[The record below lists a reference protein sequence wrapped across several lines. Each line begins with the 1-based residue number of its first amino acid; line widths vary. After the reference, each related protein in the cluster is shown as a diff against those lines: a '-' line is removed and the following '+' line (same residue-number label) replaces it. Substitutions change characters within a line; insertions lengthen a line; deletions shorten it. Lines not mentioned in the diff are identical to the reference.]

1 MDDRDAFG
9 RQRRAPRRVHV
20 WLLLTPSLTLLAAL
34 LIVPI
39 SIMLA
44 YSFYRYVDIG
54 VEKPAFVLSNWWA
67 FLKDPYY
74 HYALWK
80 TARVAFITTVIC
92 VLVGYIPAYVI
103 ATTKYPRRWV
113 LMLLL
118 LLPFWISFV
127 IRTMSWIHVLGTHG
141 AVNTLLMSLGL
152 IDKPLELLYRE
163 AAVVMGLV
171 HFLLPFTI
179 LNIFVSIESSDRT
192 LVPVARTLGAT
203 PLQAFLEV
211 TLPLSM
217 PGVATGALL
226 AFVLAAGS
234 YVTPLILGGPDD
246 FLFGNLIYGTVMT
259 ELNWPLGSVLAIAL
273 TLILGALIMV
283 YNRFFGLE
291 RLTRGLA

>member
-1 MDDRDAFG
+1 MENLTAYL
-9 RQRRAPRRVHV
+9 P
-20 WLLLTPSLTLLAAL
+20 LLLQGLRMTLILAVSTLVVGLALGMLLALAKLSRHAWLSRPVHAVTNFLRGVAL
-34 LIVPI
+34 IGLYLAGANLIAI
-39 SIMLA
+39 L
-44 YSFYRYVDIG
+44 
-54 VEKPAFVLSNWWA
+54 
-67 FLKDPYY
+67 
-74 HYALWK
+74 
-80 TARVAFITTVIC
+80 
-92 VLVGYIPAYVI
+92 
-103 ATTKYPRRWV
+103 
-113 LMLLL
+113 
-118 LLPFWISFV
+118 
-127 IRTMSWIHVLGTHG
+127 
-141 AVNTLLMSLGL
+141 
-152 IDKPLELLYRE
+152 
-163 AAVVMGLV
+163 
-171 HFLLPFTI
+171 I

-192 LVPVARTLGAT
+192 LVPVAPTHGAT

-273 TLILGALIMV
+273 TLILGALIMI